1 MVNLSYLDY
10 LGFRKQRLKSI
21 IYFKLKI
28 LIPFVVTASIIRQNM
43 YDMKFL
49 RLIGFIFGLRIG
61 LIFQYTLLQS
71 RSWCAK
77 YICILNTIF
86 STYVQTKSTFQKISV
101 ICVLFVVFC
110 EVNVFFVYF
119 HDLCICISEVFQLWH
134 GILRIFLLMP
144 FVNNHTKCFQ
154 LVWFGL
160 EVSYIFH
167 SFNWWI
173 KS

>member
-1 MVNLSYLDY
+1 M
-10 LGFRKQRLKSI
+10 
-21 IYFKLKI
+21 
-28 LIPFVVTASIIRQNM
+28 LIPFVVTTSIIRQNM

-49 RLIGFIFGLRIG
+49 WLIGFIFGLRIG

-71 RSWCAK
+71 RSWCAE

-86 STYVQTKSTFQKISV
+86 STYVQTKSTFQRISV

-110 EVNVFFVYF
+110 EVNVVFVYF
-119 HDLCICISEVFQLWH
+119 HDFCICISQLFQLWH

-144 FVNNHTKCFQ
+144 FVNNHSKCFQ

-160 EVSYIFH
+160 EVSYFP
-167 SFNWWI
+167 FF
-173 KS
+173 